1 MRYMAFVKMSEDGG
15 SRLAALVEAMGKEMG
30 EAFAAGRMVDAGGRV
45 PAGAEHR
52 DPGHRREHHR
62 HRRSLRRGQGGHRRL
77 SILELQSQHE
87 AIAAARRVAE
97 LHREHWPEWEG
108 SVEVRQIAG
117 PDEGPASQVDQPRRR
132 ALRSGR
138 GERRRVRSQRRL
150 APRVRAPRRRAHAD
164 DQ

>member
-15 SRLAALVEAMGKEMG
+15 SSLRRWSRRWARRW
-30 EAFAAGRMVDAGGRV
+30 GRRSRPDGRCRWSV

-52 DPGHRREHHR
+52 DPGHRRNITVTDGPYAEVKEVI
-62 HRRSLRRGQGGHRRL
+62 GGY

-117 PDEGPASQVDQPRRR
+117 PDEGPACKC
-132 ALRSGR
+132 
-138 GERRRVRSQRRL
+138 
-150 APRVRAPRRRAHAD
+150 
-164 DQ
+164 